1 VVRFHASQ
9 CSRACV
15 WLVGWLQRE
24 SFVKAVSSASIQLL
38 LEWFTST
45 QMFEVFMV
53 DQLAGRSHGL
63 IVYINH

>member
-1 VVRFHASQ
+1 MVRFHASQ
-9 CSRACV
+9 SSRAC
-15 WLVGWLQRE
+15 VGWLQRE

-45 QMFEVFMV
+45 QMFEVFMM